1 MTVTTKKEIMQANH
15 YFSTPVYSIMKP
27 EWLSNAIKS
36 TDKFIDEAYK
46 KEKPKL
52 KIQPSCKLYLLKRK
66 LPAHLTTAQ
75 SQQQSSELKK
85 PSDQPA
91 SQEEYLQYLRFKN
104 KMVADFEK
112 EQKIKRILTQKRPPT

>member
-1 MTVTTKKEIMQANH
+1 MFKPPQHCTLHKAKQSDVSKPQVSK
-15 YFSTPVYSIMKP
+15 TP
-27 EWLSNAIKS
+27 AQ
-36 TDKFIDEAYK
+36 

-75 SQQQSSELKK
+75 SQQQSSEPKK